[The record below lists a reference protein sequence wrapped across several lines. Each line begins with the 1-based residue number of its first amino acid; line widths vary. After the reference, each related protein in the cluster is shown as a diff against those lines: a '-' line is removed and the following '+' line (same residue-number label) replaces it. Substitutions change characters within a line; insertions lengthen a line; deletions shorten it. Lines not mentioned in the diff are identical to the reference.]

1 MKLVFSAVRC
11 YSGIL
16 PISGQSSHFAAPP
29 PPPKK
34 KTKKHTRKPVVF
46 WCFQGVQN
54 KKIDQKWINFYVM
67 KYHRY

>member
-16 PISGQSSHFAAPP
+16 PISGQSSHFASRAP

-34 KTKKHTRKPVVF
+34 KKKTHEKTSGFLVF
-46 WCFQGVQN
+46 SGGA
-54 KKIDQKWINFYVM
+54 K
-67 KYHRY
+67 

>member
-1 MKLVFSAVRC
+1 MKLVFSAVRG

-16 PISGQSSHFAAPP
+16 PISVQTPQFATPP
-29 PPPKK
+29 PPQKK
-34 KTKKHTRKPVVF
+34 KKKHTRKPVVF

>member
-29 PPPKK
+29 PQKK
-34 KTKKHTRKPVVF
+34 KKKKHTHTRENQWFSGVF
-46 WCFQGVQN
+46 RGC
-54 KKIDQKWINFYVM
+54 KIRRLTRNGLIFM
-67 KYHRY
+67 

>member
-16 PISGQSSHFAAPP
+16 PISGQSSHFAT

-34 KTKKHTRKPVVF
+34 KKKKTNEKTSGFLVF
-46 WCFQGVQN
+46 SGGA
-54 KKIDQKWINFYVM
+54 K
-67 KYHRY
+67 